1 MAPQDVL
8 DRLRIPLGS
17 LLVDSALV
25 LTLVFTAGQM
35 TSRFEAMDSRLAAV
49 ESRSI
54 NERLPERTAL
64 LEQRMAQGERDRAE
78 ILDALH
84 RIEAKLDQKMDKR
97 P

>member
-1 MAPQDVL
+1 MAPQQVFDK
-8 DRLRIPLGS
+8 LRIPLGS

-35 TSRFEAMDSRLAAV
+35 TTRFEAMDSRLAAV

-64 LEQRMAQGERDRAE
+64 LEQRAAQSDRDRIE
-78 ILDALH
+78 IIDALH